1 MLGFTS
7 KKNTSKAHWRTTE
20 LRRSQEKNMYS
31 QTWVNDVPPSARARA
46 SEKRPLV
53 QLFYSNRV
61 RGFFLESCNTTV
73 SMRKRTRSRIQS
85 HMRHFV
91 YRIFTV
97 YDLTQDVVYR
107 GFTTLDFGR
116 GKSYIFVYTIYSA
129 DFIFIFSIPKRLLIC
144 FGIGLN

>member
-85 HMRHFV
+85 HMRHS
-91 YRIFTV
+91 I
-97 YDLTQDVVYR
+97 YR
-107 GFTTLDFGR
+107 GFTAMYLGR
-116 GKSYIFVYTIYSA
+116 GKSYIDIYCHIHNIQYT
-129 DFIFIFSIPKRLLIC
+129 FFSINLIFKFFLPKRL
-144 FGIGLN
+144 